1 MPEWAGELVREPIA
15 TGRHGAHCRAQL
27 TDAKRIRS
35 PKLRITSTVPSADPS
50 SAKISSLGE
59 YDCGATRSKSV
70 HTSLKWEGFAAPV
83 PNARH
88 CPAFVGQSNLTAG
101 RPKPLKTKNT
111 GANQPRGAGQPF
123 MFHYRYFAEFSCG
136 LAVLTVA
143 VAYWVHAY
151 QPRGAF
157 WVQIGCTWPY
167 RRRFRVH
174 FGCKQGAPAAP
185 GVHQQM
191 FGTGPSRSP
200 SFESANSNNSSR

>member
-1 MPEWAGELVREPIA
+1 M
-15 TGRHGAHCRAQL
+15 
-27 TDAKRIRS
+27 RS
-35 PKLRITSTVPSADPS
+35 ESDR
-50 SAKISSLGE
+50 
-59 YDCGATRSKSV
+59 R
-70 HTSLKWEGFAAPV
+70 SLKWEGFAPPV
-83 PNARH
+83 PNTSTKLRKFAYTASSRSRLRNPCRAARASKRFGILSTRLFLQLGTRH

-123 MFHYRYFAEFSCG
+123 MFHYRYFAAEFSCG

-157 WVQIGCTWPY
+157 WVQIGCTWPL

-174 FGCKQGAPAAP
+174 FGCKQGAPAAH